1 MQWQWCLGHV
11 NYNNMAKSENNEVM
25 YGSRERVGNL
35 VVFKNYGDGKTI
47 ISKVP
52 RKRDNPVYSENQEL
66 AKERFREGV
75 IYAKGAVQDPILS
88 AFYKPYAKPCLSV
101 YNLAL
106 ADFCKPPQIK
116 TIKTDGYQGKIGDTI
131 IIRAIDNFGIAE
143 LIISICKP
151 GGCIVETGLAV
162 QARNRL
168 DRVYTANVRNENVE
182 DTHIKVKA
190 ADTPSNVTMLEQTLT
205 V

>member
-1 MQWQWCLGHV
+1 
-11 NYNNMAKSENNEVM
+11 MAKSENNEVM
-25 YGSRERVGNL
+25 YGARGRVGNL

-52 RKRDNPVYSENQEL
+52 RKRDNPVYSENQQF

-88 AFYKPYAKPCLSV
+88 AFYKPYVKPGLSV

-116 TIKTDGYQGKIGDTI
+116 TVKTDNYQGNIGDFIT
-131 IIRAIDNFGIAE
+131 IRATDNFGVTA
-143 LIISICKP
+143 LKVFISHQD
-151 GGCIVETGLAV
+151 GSLVENGLAV
-162 QARNRL
+162 KSPNGLDWIYTSTAGSESPAINLEIKIQAC
-168 DRVYTANVRNENVE
+168 
-182 DTHIKVKA
+182 
-190 ADTPSNVTMLEQTLT
+190 DTPGNVTQFEQTIT
-205 V
+205 I